1 MRGDRITMC
10 CRGLV
15 WAWTACLVSGCAQGD
30 PKNKMDEE
38 VYRSIDRQWKDD
50 FGPKTNYRVS
60 DVLPSPNDVR
70 VETPLPD
77 QLGTLTL
84 PQAVAL
90 ATARNRDYQKRREAL
105 YTKALDLRLASD
117 RFAPNTFGLLGAGY
131 HAERGGGYKGKREDD
146 VLGGEAGVGYNRLLA
161 NGTRISA
168 KLAQAWEEVL
178 TGNLR
183 GGLTSVLGATVSI
196 PLLRGNSPDVVT
208 EGLTQAQRDV
218 LYEVRTFN
226 HFRKT
231 LVVSV
236 ISDYYHMLVLLDHV
250 ETAKANHEAIV
261 DLLKIADPLAQA
273 GHIPAYEADRIRQE
287 ILQAEKTSLEAQR
300 EYDQMLDQYK
310 LKLGVPPTVR
320 FQLDPKELQA
330 IKTSPLPC
338 PDLTEEEIIDTALAR
353 RLDLAN
359 EADRVIDAQRY
370 VAVAK
375 DRMKGQLNLVA
386 SGEVPSS
393 HRANR
398 DTLKPYQ
405 TDVGWGLEGK
415 LPFQRDVAAEN
426 SYRLALLA
434 VDRQQRDYDFA
445 ADKITADVR
454 QSYRTLKES
463 AQRYRIFKEGVDLAH
478 QRVQNTM
485 LLLKYEQAPTRRVLE
500 AQKDLFDARDQ
511 AMKALADYAS
521 ATLEFYRDT
530 EVLHVRPDGMWEL

>member
-1 MRGDRITMC
+1 MRGYRITTC
-10 CRGLV
+10 CCGLV
-15 WAWTACLVSGCAQGD
+15 WAWIACTLSGCAQGD

-50 FGPKTNYRVS
+50 FGPKANYRVS
-60 DVLPSPNDVR
+60 DVPPSPNDVQ
-70 VETPLPD
+70 VEKPLPD

-105 YTKALDLRLASD
+105 YAKALDLRLARD
-117 RFAPNTFGLLGAGY
+117 QFAPNTFGLFDAGY

-146 VLGGEAGVGYNRLLA
+146 VLGGEAGVGFNRMLA

-183 GGLTSVLGATVSI
+183 GGLTSVLGATVVM
-196 PLLRGNSPDVVT
+196 PLLRGGSRDVVM
-208 EGLTQAQRDV
+208 EGLTQAERDV

-226 HFRKT
+226 HFRKA

-250 ETAKANHEAIV
+250 ESTQANHQAIV
-261 DLLKIADPLAQA
+261 DLLKIAAPLAQA

-287 ILQAEKTSLEAQR
+287 ILQAEKIALEAQR

-338 PDLTEEEIIDTALAR
+338 PELTEKEIIDTAMAR

-359 EADRVIDAQRY
+359 EADRMIDAQRR
-370 VAVAK
+370 VGVAK
-375 DRMKGQLNLVA
+375 DRMQGELNLVA
-386 SGEVPSS
+386 SADVPSNR
-393 HRANR
+393 RADR
-398 DTLKPYQ
+398 KTLKPYQ
-405 TDVGWGLEGK
+405 TDVGLGLEGK
-415 LPFQRDVAAEN
+415 LPFEQDVAREN
-426 SYRLALLA
+426 KYRLAQLA
-434 VDRQQRDYDFA
+434 VDQQKREYDLT
-445 ADKITADVR
+445 ADKITAEVR
-454 QSYRTLKES
+454 QSYRKLKES
-463 AQRYRIFKEGVDLAH
+463 AQRYRIYKEGVDLAQ
-478 QRVQNTM
+478 QRVQNTT

-511 AMKALADYAS
+511 AMKALADYAA

-530 EVLHVRPDGMWEL
+530 GVLHVRPDGMWEL